1 MLGEISSAY
10 TSIPLSKSTNPTDSL
25 GKDAFMKLLVS
36 QLRYQNPLEP
46 MDNRDFIAQ
55 LSQFSS
61 LEQLTDLRETFDA
74 SLQQQK
80 TMNQTLAVGLLGQ
93 TVNVPTNL
101 AVLHGDGE
109 ETSIHYYL
117 ESDAKSVEIQIKD
130 VNGAVVRTLT
140 PGAQPM
146 GDQEVVWNGTDDL
159 GNALPEGN
167 YTYHVLA
174 VGGGDLPVPVLPF
187 FQGRVDG
194 LRLTEEGIMLKIEG
208 REIPLSQ
215 VEIVHKAGKTGDK

>member
-10 TSIPLSKSTNPTDSL
+10 TSIPLSKSTNPNDSL

-80 TMNQTLAVGLLGQ
+80 MMNQTMAVGLLGQ
-93 TVNVPTNL
+93 TVNIPTNL
-101 AVLHGDGE
+101 AILDGDGA
-109 ETSIHYYL
+109 ETSLHYYL
-117 ESDAKSVEIQIKD
+117 EGDADRVEIQIQD

-146 GDQEVVWNGTDDL
+146 GDQEVVWNGTDGQ

-194 LRLTEEGIMLKIEG
+194 LRMTDEGIRLVIEG
-208 REIPLSQ
+208 REVSLSD
-215 VEIVHKAGKTGDK
+215 VEIVHKAETTDDK